1 MKDACLKDD
10 HNIGSY
16 QVGWHRE
23 SNEHRNCQ
31 TVTLTDDFIEDPML
45 LEKKCPQ
52 SEKPKC

>member
-52 SEKPKC
+52 SEKAKC